1 MTMIQLHAGK
11 LWFVAKVTHW
21 ELADCE
27 LDELKETMET
37 AKALNPE
44 RMQRM
49 SNRGGLQIFHIA
61 HPGAPAVTNR
71 RWKTPAK
78 K

>member
-37 AKALNPE
+37 AKALNE
-44 RMQRM
+44 NG
-49 SNRGGLQIFHIA
+49 SKLTLDGLD
-61 HPGAPAVTNR
+61 
-71 RWKTPAK
+71 
-78 K
+78 